1 MASEGFDVINGD
13 WVSFG
18 LAGRRRGHFGHALG
32 LRSVCEGRGC
42 IIYQGAYSKGAVQK
56 VGTMPWG
63 IIDCVP

>member
-18 LAGRRRGHFGHALG
+18 LAGIRRGHFGCALE

-42 IIYQGAYSKGAVQK
+42 IIYWGMYSKGAAQK
-56 VGTMPWG
+56 VGAVPQG